1 MELRNNGLKTIIP
14 FCIIFQ
20 DMKKFKRVYVEI
32 GNICNLS
39 CPFCV
44 QKHEKPRFLSL
55 DKFEYILKQI
65 RPYTSYIYLH
75 VLGEPLMHPEL
86 EGILSLCQMYDLK
99 VQITTNGTLLD
110 EKLQLLKKYPV
121 RQINVSV
128 HSFPLHDK
136 INQDDYLEKV
146 LSCCDELSH
155 KTYISYRLWC
165 MNNYELNDE
174 AKNLLNKILSHYQIS
189 YETCVENRNTLAQN
203 RFLSFD
209 EVFEWPSLEHE
220 FISDTG
226 TCRGLRDMIGIL
238 SNGDVIPCCLDAKA
252 QAKLGNVFETSF
264 NEIVLGSKAQQIK
277 CGFLEKKL
285 VHPLCKRCQYRTR
298 FV

>member
-1 MELRNNGLKTIIP
+1 M
-14 FCIIFQ
+14 
-20 DMKKFKRVYVEI
+20 KFKRVYIEI
-32 GNICNLS
+32 GNVCNLS

-44 QKHEKPRFLSL
+44 QKHEDPRFLTL
-55 DKFEYILKQI
+55 EKFEYILKQVK
-65 RPYTSYIYLH
+65 PLSSYIYLH
-75 VLGEPLMHPEL
+75 VLGEPLMHPNL
-86 EGILSLCQMYDLK
+86 EDILKLCKEYQFN

-110 EKLQLLKKYPV
+110 DKIELLKKYPV

-136 INQDDYLEKV
+136 INQNDYLEKV
-146 LSCCDELSH
+146 FFCCDELSVN
-155 KTYISYRLWC
+155 TYISYRLWC
-165 MNNYELNDE
+165 MKNYELNED
-174 AKNLLNKILSHYQIS
+174 AKKLLDSILSHYRIS
-189 YETCVENRNTLAQN
+189 YETCIENRNTLAQN

-220 FISDTG
+220 FISDRG

-252 QAKLGNVFETSF
+252 QAKLGNIFETPL
-264 NEIVLGSKAQQIK
+264 NEIVEGSKAQQMK
-277 CGFLEKKL
+277 RGFLQKKL
-285 VHPLCKRCQYRTR
+285 VHSLCKRCQYRTR